1 MLTKSL
7 TTISIATK
15 NILYSYINMAAVPKN
30 NIYIVFSGKV
40 IFYNIIFKSV
50 G

>member
-1 MLTKSL
+1 
-7 TTISIATK
+7 
-15 NILYSYINMAAVPKN
+15 MAAVPKN

-50 G
+50 GYSVGSRLRIYLFIVFSDS